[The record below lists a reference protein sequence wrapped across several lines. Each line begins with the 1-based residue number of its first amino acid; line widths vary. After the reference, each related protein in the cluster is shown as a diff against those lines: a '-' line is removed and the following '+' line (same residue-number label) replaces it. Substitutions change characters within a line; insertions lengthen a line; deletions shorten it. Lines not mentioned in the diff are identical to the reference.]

1 MTGNSWE
8 PRALGPYNMVGDPVL
23 EGGLAIARQPG
34 LDWSDPYARPAR
46 LRARAVGGQ
55 VRRGVPAARGA
66 GPPCGYGRSGGRR
79 RAAHAVMDAA
89 TRALLVK
96 VIERLEHH
104 ERRLQTLEVLAGPVT
119 YDTHAIRHRRRLA
132 VLDLRKR
139 GLSVGA
145 IAKVLAISRAQVGQ
159 IVRGV
164 EPPADG
170 RALDGKLIGARARS
184 NGRGNRAAA

>member
-1 MTGNSWE
+1 
-8 PRALGPYNMVGDPVL
+8 
-23 EGGLAIARQPG
+23 
-34 LDWSDPYARPAR
+34 
-46 LRARAVGGQ
+46 
-55 VRRGVPAARGA
+55 
-66 GPPCGYGRSGGRR
+66 
-79 RAAHAVMDAA
+79 MDAA

-145 IAKVLAISRAQVGQ
+145 IAKVLAISRARVGQ